1 MGIVRVGVRG
11 RQSPWEVAVAETRLN
26 GTDKRALLL
35 WIVLG
40 ILGAVFAHKYFF
52 RAFPEASIDFKVSR
66 AEAQKRAKEF
76 VEGLGESLNGYQST
90 IVFDVDENA
99 KTYLERE
106 LGLQQA
112 NRLMSGELSI
122 WYWEVRFFRPQ
133 QEEEFQVRVSPA
145 GKVVTYDRKIEEARA
160 AKSLNRQEAQV
171 AAQGFLQS
179 KLGTD
184 LNNWNFLPEEAN
196 SQTRP
201 NRVDWSFT
209 WERKNFKAKDAPYRL
224 VAGLQGN
231 QIGSAQE
238 FLQVPEAWSR
248 DYKNLR
254 SRNDLYE
261 IIAIVPYIL
270 LLGAVLWL
278 GIALTRQDKT
288 TWGAA
293 IKIGLFVA
301 ALFFLMQFNQWDSY
315 RAGYDTKDSYAS
327 FVTLRIVIILASAFV
342 TALTVT
348 LVLPGGEPL
357 YRSAQP
363 GRLRLY
369 QTFSR
374 RGLLSKEFFC
384 SSVVGLSLAAAHI
397 GFIVAFYMV
406 GSRFGVWAPQDT
418 NYSEVF
424 NTSIPWIAGVA
435 IGVTAATSEEF
446 LFRLFAIPFLHKLT
460 GSRILAVVLP
470 AFFWGFLH
478 SNYPQEPGYIRGI
491 EVGLIGIVAGMVM
504 LRWGIVA
511 TLIWHYT
518 VDASLVGLLLI
529 RSDNLYF
536 KISGIVVGLAAV
548 APLAWSGIS
557 YLLRGRFEPVD
568 DLLNGAEAAP
578 EIELAHRPASGGVQ
592 LSARRYTALTAGAI
606 GFLALC
612 VLAGGLLAWRIKRES
627 IGDYLKLS
635 ADSHTAVMKADAVLR
650 EHGLDPNS
658 FRKGALFVDTT
669 NPAINEY
676 LRRRMSIAEI
686 NKIYAERV
694 PGALWRV
701 RYFRDSQAEEFAVT
715 LKPDGSLHGFWHT
728 LPEAAKGAT
737 LGKEEA
743 VAIAE
748 NYLREKKQ
756 IDVSGWKLVESS
768 SDKRPNRTDH
778 TLTWQ
783 QNVPLDSQSAGGKDA
798 ADHAYA
804 RMDLHILGNEAADY
818 RTYVKIPDEF
828 ERKQDEQSLPRTLFN
843 VGRFVVAVVL
853 AIVVLIVYFTRS
865 RKGSELHVPWRRLV
879 IWGLVGLAAYL
890 FQLLL
895 GKGIPETLAEYSTA
909 YPWKIFLAG
918 MVVRRFI
925 VTAFLGGILVVLFG
939 LAWHFA
945 ARAFGEERVP
955 TWLGMPANY
964 YRDAF
969 WIGLGGSGLLIGLQ
983 RLLGA
988 ALLWWPTLRRAVP
1001 SDFATSFDAL
1011 LPAGGVIGGAIY
1023 RGLLITGVLAV
1034 AVAFISAE
1042 LRVRWLRLLLFFA
1055 LAAAMVTNWGSPAD
1069 FLKQFLG
1076 RLILL
1081 TVVVFGIRWV
1091 ARFNLLG
1098 WFLVIVC
1105 TGLLVAGLQLTGQ
1118 PAAFYRSQ
1126 GYIVLTA
1133 LGVLLVWPLVLWRLR
1148 PGEAATGA

>member
-1 MGIVRVGVRG
+1 MRNIRVGVRG
-11 RQSPWEVAVAETRLN
+11 RPSPWEVALAETRLN
-26 GTDKRALLL
+26 GSDKRALLL
-35 WIVLG
+35 WIALG

-52 RAFPEASIDFKVSR
+52 RAFPEASVDFKVSR

-76 VEGLGESLNGYQST
+76 VEGLGENLNDYQST

-112 NRLMSGELSI
+112 NRLMSGELNI

-145 GKVVTYDRKIEEARA
+145 GKIVTYEHKIEEARA
-160 AKSLNRQEAQV
+160 AKSLNREEAQS

-224 VAGLQGN
+224 VVGLQGDG
-231 QIGSAQE
+231 IGNTRE

-248 DYKNLR
+248 DYRNLR

-278 GIALTRQDKT
+278 GISLTRQDKT
-288 TWGAA
+288 KWGAA

-315 RAGYDTKDSYAS
+315 RAGYDTKESYAS
-327 FVTLRIVIILASAFV
+327 FVTLRIVIILASAIV
-342 TALTVT
+342 TALMVT

-363 GRLRLY
+363 ERLRLY

-397 GFIVAFYMV
+397 GFIVAFYML
-406 GSRFGVWAPQDT
+406 GSRIGVWAPQDT
-418 NYSEVF
+418 NYSEAF
-424 NTSIPWIAGVA
+424 NTSLPWIAGVA

-460 GSRILAVVLP
+460 GSRFLAVVLP

-491 EVGLIGIVAGMVM
+491 EVGLIGIVAGIVM

-536 KISGIVVGLAAV
+536 KISGVVVGLAAV

-578 EIELAHRPASGGVQ
+578 EIDLAHRHATEEVPQA
-592 LSARRYTALTAGAI
+592 ARRYTPLTAGAI

-612 VLAGGLLAWRIKRES
+612 VLVGGLLAWRIKNES

-635 ADSHTAVMKADAVLR
+635 TNSRTAVKKADAVLR

-669 NPAINEY
+669 NPMANEY

-701 RYFRDSQAEEFAVT
+701 RYFRNSQAEEFAVT

-737 LGKEEA
+737 LGKEDA

-748 NYLREKKQ
+748 GFLREKKQ
-756 IDVSGWKLVESS
+756 IDLSGWKLVESN

-778 TLTWQ
+778 LLTWQ
-783 QNVPLDSQSAGGKDA
+783 QNVPLDPREAGGMDA

-804 RMDLHILGNEAADY
+804 RMDLHILGDEPADY
-818 RTYVKIPDEF
+818 RTYIKIPDEF

-843 VGRFVVAVVL
+843 VARAAVVVGL
-853 AIVVLIVYFTRS
+853 AIVVVIVYFKRS
-865 RKGSELHVPWRRLV
+865 RIQSNLHVPWRRLM
-879 IWGLVGLAAYL
+879 IWGLVGPAFYL
-890 FQLLL
+890 CQFFL
-895 GKGIPETLAEYSTA
+895 GKGIPETLAGYSTA

-918 MVVRRFI
+918 IVVRQFI
-925 VTAFLGGILVVLFG
+925 VTAFLGGILVFLFG
-939 LAWHFA
+939 LAWYFA

-955 TWLGMPANY
+955 TWLGLPANY

-969 WIGLGGSGLLIGLQ
+969 WIGLGGSVLLIGLQ
-983 RLLGA
+983 RFLSA
-988 ALLWWPTLRRAVP
+988 ASLWWPTLQRAV
-1001 SDFATSFDAL
+1001 SNSFGTSFDAL
-1011 LPAGGVIGGAIY
+1011 VPAAGVIGGAVY
-1023 RGLLITGVLAV
+1023 HGLLFTGVLAV
-1034 AVAFISAE
+1034 AAAFIGAE

-1055 LAAAMVTNWGSPAD
+1055 MAAAMVTNWGSPAD
-1069 FLKQFLG
+1069 FLKQFLLH
-1076 RLILL
+1076 LILL
-1081 TVVVFGIRWV
+1081 TFWVFGIRWV

-1105 TGLLVAGLQLTGQ
+1105 TALPGAGLELTGQ
-1118 PAAFYRSQ
+1118 PDVFYRSQ

-1133 LGVLLVWPLVLWRLR
+1133 MVVLLAWPLVAWRLR
-1148 PGEAATGA
+1148 PGERAAEG